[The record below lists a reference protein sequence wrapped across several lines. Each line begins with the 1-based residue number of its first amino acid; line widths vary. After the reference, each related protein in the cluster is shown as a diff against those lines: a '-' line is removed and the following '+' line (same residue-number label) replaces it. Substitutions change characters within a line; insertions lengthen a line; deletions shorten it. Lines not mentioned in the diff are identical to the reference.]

1 MEAKII
7 KEEKKYMNL
16 EEALRH
22 AFEELLK
29 AALDEMRRQRQIKT
43 GESFSV
49 FAEVKAENGQIF
61 NLGIE
66 VLPPTIPMI
75 PSWN

>member
-1 MEAKII
+1 MEAQLI
-7 KEEKKYMNL
+7 KEEQKHMSL

-29 AALDEMRRQRQIKT
+29 AAFDEMNRQRQIKT
-43 GESFSV
+43 GETFSV
-49 FAEVKAENGQIF
+49 IAEVKAENGQIF

-66 VLPPTIPMI
+66 VSPPTIPMI